1 MARKEDIR
9 IRKTKEKLRAG
20 LLELMKNENIE
31 DVSVTELCRF
41 SGVNRNTFYAHYKE
55 PAELLAEIEN
65 ELVKTLYSTLSN
77 ASLKNMSM
85 YTFLNSLFTLIYEEK
100 DVCSIIFS
108 KHGNRSFIYQVTDM
122 VKDSVTSDWISKG
135 ITELEAN
142 VMFSY
147 CVSGSLGVL
156 EAWILEGYKT
166 PVAELTQILTSLVI
180 SGQSNIRA

>member
-41 SGVNRNTFYAHYKE
+41 SGVNRNTFYSHYKE
-55 PAELLAEIEN
+55 PEDLLEEIEN
-65 ELVKTLYSTLSN
+65 DLVEMLGETLEN
-77 ASLKNMSM
+77 ASLKTMSM
-85 YTFLNSLFTLIYEEK
+85 YSFLNSLFTLVYEQK

-108 KHGNRSFIYQVTDM
+108 KHGNRNFVHQVAQK
-122 VKDSVTSDWISKG
+122 VKGPVISDWISKG

-142 VMFSY
+142 IMFSY
-147 CVSGSLGVL
+147 CVTGSLGVL
-156 EAWILEGYKT
+156 ETWVVDGYKI
-166 PVAELTQILTSLVI
+166 PVQQISQILTALVTSGQGRI
-180 SGQSNIRA
+180 SG